1 MQPRSYL
8 FLVCA
13 AIVATSDAL
22 AQPLPAI
29 EVEYR
34 LFDLPEAHFRC
45 EAPRDWRL
53 IRDKHEES
61 RTHCYGIYLA
71 GPDEDAP
78 LGPTLSARYFAP
90 DNSLGDT
97 AEKYLRRHQEPGLVP
112 LQGEKTS
119 APEKTTLDSQPAT
132 RFTRDT
138 FEFFPPDS
146 LDTKKIPFREEYH
159 VAPHLGG
166 FVVLKLAAPTAGF
179 ARWRPV
185 FQHLLDTFRF
195 LPEHAIVTV
204 RAKAIGL
211 SAFEVETA
219 IAAPLEAKLAN
230 LPGCLGIRSASRR
243 GECTAWLA
251 FDCGVELAAQR
262 TEIQQRIAAAKDALP
277 PGVALTVGPATPAD
291 SRPLLI
297 ALYSVDRSRPRS
309 ELSNELEAFAATTL
323 LNRIAVLP
331 GVAEAAF
338 VGGERRY
345 EITPDEDRM
354 NDRDV
359 DVQDLF
365 AAIKRLETPRGAAI
379 VPRESPGDLR
389 QVQVAIRS
397 GTPVLLG
404 EIAEVRFG
412 RADRAPKRIWF
423 SGQIDEAPAA
433 VLIDVQTL
441 ADADVDAVDRA
452 VESVLNEVR
461 TILPP
466 QIKVDC
472 REFGPADVR
481 LLVRASNN
489 DEHDNQAAAFDRAAA
504 EIASLPGIES
514 VWRVDAPVDEGAS
527 DELAR
532 AELLVAI
539 APDASDRR
547 DEIVDEMRSLA
558 AQGFPAT
565 IVSIGSPT
573 GRSAGFPG
581 ILGQFK
587 LTLSGPDLAVLDR
600 LKEQVLPRVQKISG
614 IIDLQAEP
622 EELSASL
629 RLVANRENANRYG
642 LDADALFDV
651 ASSIAER
658 RAAGRIA
665 GRGGRPIDVT
675 VMLDEFDPAKL
686 GRLPLST
693 PDGARLPLEAVLDIS
708 LEAHPGAVFR
718 EQGRRAAIIA
728 CNARKRDAEAM
739 FNELRSLARD
749 SKPPPNYSIRC
760 DRNAP

>member
-1 MQPRSYL
+1 MRPRSCLL
-8 FLVCA
+8 FMLA
-13 AIVATSDAL
+13 AIVAASDSL
-22 AQPLPAI
+22 AQPHPAI

-90 DNSLGDT
+90 DNTLGDT

-119 APEKTTLDSQPAT
+119 APEKTTLDGRPAKK
-132 RFTRDT
+132 FTRDT
-138 FEFFPPDS
+138 FEFFPPES
-146 LDTKKIPFREEYH
+146 LDTKKIPFREEYC

-243 GECTAWLA
+243 GECTVWLA
-251 FDCGVELAAQR
+251 FDCGVELAAHR

-277 PGVALTVGPATPAD
+277 PGTALTVGPPAPAD

-297 ALYSVDRSRPRS
+297 ALYSIDRSRPRS

-331 GVAEAAF
+331 GVAEAVF

-345 EITPDEDRM
+345 EITPVEERM
-354 NDRDV
+354 NERDV

-379 VPRESPGDLR
+379 VPRESPDDLR
-389 QVQVAIRS
+389 RVQVAMRS
-397 GTPVLLG
+397 GTLVLLG

-412 RADRAPKRIWF
+412 RADRAQKRIWF
-423 SGQIDEAPAA
+423 SDRTDEAPAA

-441 ADADVDAVDRA
+441 ADADADAVDRA
-452 VESVLNEVR
+452 VESVLTEVR
-461 TILPP
+461 TLLPP
-466 QIKVDC
+466 EIKVDC
-472 REFGPADVR
+472 REFGNADVR
-481 LLVRASNN
+481 LFVRASNN
-489 DEHDNQAAAFDRAAA
+489 AANDNQAADFDRAAA

-514 VWRVDAPVDEGAS
+514 VWRVDAPVDEGAL

-532 AELLVAI
+532 AELLLAI
-539 APDASDRR
+539 APDAIDRR
-547 DEIVDEMRSLA
+547 DELVDEMRSLA
-558 AQGFPAT
+558 AKSFPAT
-565 IVSIGSPT
+565 CVSVGSPT
-573 GRSAGFPG
+573 GSSAKFPSV
-581 ILGQFK
+581 LGQFT
-587 LTLSGPDLAVLDR
+587 LTISGPDLAVLDR

-614 IIDLQAEP
+614 IVDLQAEP

-629 RLVANRENANRYG
+629 RLEAHRENANRYG
-642 LDADALFDV
+642 LDADALVDI
-651 ASSIAER
+651 ALSIVER

-665 GRGGRPIDVT
+665 GPGGRPIDVT
-675 VMLDEFDPAKL
+675 VMFDEFDPAKL
-686 GRLPLST
+686 GRLPVST
-693 PDGARLPLEAVLDIS
+693 PDGARLPLESVLSIS
-708 LEAHPGAVFR
+708 LEAQPGAVFR
-718 EQGRRAAIIA
+718 EQGRRAVIIA
-728 CNARKRDAEAM
+728 CNARKRDPAAV
-739 FNELRSLARD
+739 FNELRALARD
-749 SKPPPNYSIRC
+749 WEPPPNYSIRC